1 MLSIHALRGEF
12 ATQDGDWLRRWATPA
27 LWPRMAAYGALATGL
42 HVSLIL
48 LIIQRR
54 ELSDLDR
61 LVFWYLLL
69 HLAVDGIRLL
79 LGIVILL
86 CRGFPRL
93 ADLGPEDWPAV
104 SVVIPCHNEAEVIAE
119 TIRSLYDIDYPDLR
133 IIVVDDGSSDDT
145 AAIAAACGGELLLVR
160 QPAGGKAAALNAGL
174 ALVRTPLTLLVDAD
188 CVFPRDGL
196 RKAVRHLI
204 GEREDALGG
213 HLAVLNRDNWLTLQQ
228 ELEYGDL
235 ALRHFFWR
243 FDLNLS
249 HTQDV
254 IPGALGMFRTEALRS
269 AGPLSSIHLAEDVA
283 LTARLVELGRRLA
296 FSPFLQAATVV
307 PDTLSS
313 LRIQRRRW
321 VRGYTQVVVQ
331 QLLRLGR
338 INERAGMAA
347 LAMGLKTVRW
357 PLDFGLALIYYLH
370 AWVQGQPSVL
380 LFSLLAMLFPFSLT
394 GLGRF
399 LRSDPAAL
407 VLFTYGYGLMLLA
420 WRIWD
425 QLTLVS
431 TPQPRWEP
439 YRRRARPTA

>member
-1 MLSIHALRGEF
+1 MRGLTAL
-12 ATQDGDWLRRWATPA
+12 QNLDWLRVWGTPA
-27 LWPRMAAYGALATGL
+27 LWPRLAAYGVLASGL

-54 ELSDLDR
+54 DLSGLDH

-69 HLAVDGIRLL
+69 HLIVDGLRLL
-79 LGIVILL
+79 VGIVILL

-93 ADLGPEDWPAV
+93 ADLGPDDWPGMT
-104 SVVIPCHNEAEVIAE
+104 VVIPCHNEAEVIAD
-119 TIRSLYDIDYPDLR
+119 TIRSLQEIDYPDLR
-133 IIVVDDGSSDDT
+133 IIVVDDGSVDHT
-145 AAIAAACGGELLLVR
+145 ASIAAACGPDLLILR
-160 QPAGGKAAALNAGL
+160 QSAGGKASALNAGIK
-174 ALVRTPLTLLVDAD
+174 AVQTPLTLLVDAD
-188 CVFPRDGL
+188 CVLPRVGL
-196 RKAVRHLI
+196 RNAVRHLI

-213 HLAVLNRDNWLTLQQ
+213 HLAVLNRDNWLTHQQ
-228 ELEYGDL
+228 ELEYGDM

-254 IPGALGMFRTEALRS
+254 IPGALGMFRTEALRN
-269 AGPLSSIHLAEDVA
+269 AGPLSSLHLAEDVA
-283 LTARLVELGRRLA
+283 LTARLVEQGRRLA

-321 VRGYTQVVVQ
+321 VRGYTQVVAQ
-331 QLLRLGR
+331 QLLRLSR
-338 INERAGMAA
+338 INARARMAA

-357 PLDFGLALIYYLH
+357 PFDFGLALLYCLH
-370 AWVQGQPSVL
+370 AWVQGQPL
-380 LFSLLAMLFPFSLT
+380 LLLLSLVAMLFPFSLT
-394 GLGRF
+394 GLSRF
-399 LRSDPAAL
+399 LRSDPGTL
-407 VLFTYGYGLMLLA
+407 MVFTYGYGLMLLG

-431 TPQPRWEP
+431 TPQPRWEH
-439 YRRRARPTA
+439 YRRRTRPAA